1 MKMKIRNFSVILTV
15 SGVISLSPVSGYAQK
30 IAFDQGDKIFQAG
43 VGLGY
48 GGLYGDST
56 IPPISGTFEMGYN
69 DNISLG
75 GFVAYTS
82 SEDIW
87 STIGGE
93 EYGWE
98 YSYIGIGARGAYHY
112 GLFDSENIDTYAGLT
127 LGYNMVSVSTIGS
140 GWSGSAS
147 GSYLLSGGFVG
158 LRYFFQ
164 PNMAVFTE
172 LGYGGL
178 GNAVVGLSFKF

>member
-1 MKMKIRNFSVILTV
+1 MKFRNWVVILSVAGGV
-15 SGVISLSPVSGYAQK
+15 SLLPVSGYAQK
-30 IAFDQGDKIFQAG
+30 IAFDKSDKIFQVG
-43 VGLGY
+43 VGMGY
-48 GGLYGDST
+48 GGVYGDST
-56 IPPISGTFEMGYN
+56 IPPISATFEKGFN
-69 DNISLG
+69 ENVSIG

-87 STIGGE
+87 STVGE

-98 YSYIGIGARGAYHY
+98 YSYIGIGGRGAYHY

-127 LGYNMVSVSTIGS
+127 LGYSMVSVSTIGS

-147 GSYLLSGGFVG
+147 GSYLLFGGFAG
-158 LRYFFQ
+158 LRYFFR
-164 PNMAVFTE
+164 PNMAVYTE